1 MITCPWCGTNYAEF
15 RSSCQKCGGPLPAGM
30 DAALAGG
37 AYVTPP
43 PAPREIADSY
53 ARRLLMA
60 DSRAVVSMVFAMLG
74 GIFSFVGIIL
84 TLGIITAF
92 VGIPFAIFGGISLAL
107 GLASL
112 SKRYRHAQQ
121 VVEVLRNGE
130 PVEGRIESVEE
141 NTMVRING
149 RHPWAIRYRFRL
161 DGIDYEDSVSTQ
173 NPPTLQPGGPACVL
187 YLPGRPEFHAL
198 YPHP

>member
-1 MITCPWCGTNYAEF
+1 
-15 RSSCQKCGGPLPAGM
+15 M
-30 DAALAGG
+30 DEPQSGG

-60 DSRAVVSMVFAMLG
+60 DGWAVGSMIIAMIG
-74 GIFSFVGIIL
+74 GIFAFVGIIL
-84 TLGIITAF
+84 TFGIITAF
-92 VGIPFAIFGGISLAL
+92 VGIPFTIFGGIALGL

-112 SKRYRHAQQ
+112 SKRHRHARQ

-161 DGIDYEDSVSTQ
+161 DGIDYEGSVSTQ
-173 NPPTLQPGGPACVL
+173 NPPSLQPGGPACVL